1 MDLTRGKEARSGVRT
16 QNRFQPALL
25 TGLVTPQWLVPVNLV
40 VMLNTVKL
48 CRQKQLQ
55 LFKRLKYYSTTRTKD
70 SNFLSSRFSTAVSE
84 DWNISHVLYKY
95 KQVHTNVFFI
105 QEKYFEFSWNLGK
118 VFKNLIEFSNFPF
131 RINGNIYK

>member
-1 MDLTRGKEARSGVRT
+1 MDLTRGKEARSGVRR
-16 QNRFQPALL
+16 QNRFQPGLL

-40 VMLNTVKL
+40 VMLSTVKL
-48 CRQKQLQ
+48 GRQKQLQ
-55 LFKRLKYYSTTRTKD
+55 LFKRLKYYSSTRTKD
-70 SNFLSSRFSTAVSE
+70 SNILSSRFSTSVSE

-118 VFKNLIEFSNFPF
+118 VF
-131 RINGNIYK
+131 